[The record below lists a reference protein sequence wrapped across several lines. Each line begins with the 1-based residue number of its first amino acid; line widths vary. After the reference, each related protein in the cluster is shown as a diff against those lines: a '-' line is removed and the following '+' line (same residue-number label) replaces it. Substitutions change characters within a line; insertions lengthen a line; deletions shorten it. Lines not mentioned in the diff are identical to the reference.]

1 VCDGVNI
8 FLPCK
13 KPIKQL
19 FLGTRL
25 GEELQAMSFAKAVP
39 KGLKWVECE
48 HSVSG
53 KTFPIRYI
61 PEQHSVQDA
70 LEKCKNTIYFKLTL
84 SNMGNELKVAI
95 WASGT
100 PEQFLL
106 HVHTAI
112 HVCKQMGLDTNFADA
127 KKAVMTAKLDAEIA
141 KMECVQV
148 HNSEQ
153 RKNKG
158 NKSECTILD
167 SEAWQWPMRIMRR
180 L

>member
-1 VCDGVNI
+1 
-8 FLPCK
+8 
-13 KPIKQL
+13 
-19 FLGTRL
+19 
-25 GEELQAMSFAKAVP
+25 
-39 KGLKWVECE
+39 
-48 HSVSG
+48 
-53 KTFPIRYI
+53 
-61 PEQHSVQDA
+61 
-70 LEKCKNTIYFKLTL
+70 
-84 SNMGNELKVAI
+84 MGNELKVAI

-100 PEQFLL
+100 PKQFLL

-153 RKNKG
+153 TKNKG